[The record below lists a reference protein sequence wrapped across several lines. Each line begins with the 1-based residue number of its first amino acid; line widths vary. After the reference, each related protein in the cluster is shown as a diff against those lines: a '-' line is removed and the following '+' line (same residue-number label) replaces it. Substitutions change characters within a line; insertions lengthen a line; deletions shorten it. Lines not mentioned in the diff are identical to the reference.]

1 MFHGEFAPTGSL
13 MSRLTQAFDFLREN
27 GVKFGG
33 EILINFAL
41 PYLIYDLTQPRI
53 GEVHALMASSG
64 PPILWSIIEFAR
76 HRRVDAVSV
85 LALLGIGLSL
95 LAFVGTGSAKVL
107 QLREKL
113 VTVLIGAI
121 FLGSAAIGRPLIYEL
136 AKASLVRQKDHEEVA
151 RFETLRNDSYFRGSM
166 MIMTVV
172 WGLGL
177 IVDAAVS
184 AALVFVVS
192 VRAYLIINPVLG
204 YGTMGLLTLW
214 TFWFVRRRRREG
226 NARRAA
232 AAALQSDAAAK
243 SEAQT

>member
-1 MFHGEFAPTGSL
+1 
-13 MSRLTQAFDFLREN
+13 MSRLTQVFDFLRDN
-27 GVKFGG
+27 GLKVGS

-41 PYLIYDLTQPRI
+41 PYLIYDLSEPHI

-64 PPILWSIIEFAR
+64 PPIVWSIIEFAR
-76 HRRVDAVSV
+76 NRRVDVVSV

-95 LAFVGTGSAKVL
+95 LAFLGTGSAKAL

-113 VTVLIGAI
+113 VTVVIGAI
-121 FLGSAAIGRPLIYEL
+121 FLVSAAIRRPLIYEL
-136 AKASLVRQKDHEEVA
+136 AKASLKRRNDHEEVA
-151 RFETLRNDSYFRGSM
+151 RLEELRDDAHFRASM

-172 WGLGL
+172 WGTSL

-192 VRAYLIINPVLG
+192 VKTYLIINPVLG

-214 TFWFVRRRRREG
+214 TFWFVRKRRREG
-226 NARRAA
+226 EARDAA
-232 AAALQSDAAAK
+232 EELKNDAAAE
-243 SEAQT
+243 SEAPH

>member
-1 MFHGEFAPTGSL
+1 
-13 MSRLTQAFDFLREN
+13 
-27 GVKFGG
+27 
-33 EILINFAL
+33 
-41 PYLIYDLTQPRI
+41 
-53 GEVHALMASSG
+53 
-64 PPILWSIIEFAR
+64 
-76 HRRVDAVSV
+76 
-85 LALLGIGLSL
+85 
-95 LAFVGTGSAKVL
+95 
-107 QLREKL
+107 
-113 VTVLIGAI
+113 VLIGAI

-172 WGLGL
+172 WGMGL

-232 AAALQSDAAAK
+232 RERENGAAAE
-243 SEAQT
+243 SEAPH